1 MARNRWL
8 LLHIN
13 PEDGTSLFWS
23 PSRMRQRLCTE
34 PIQLAHDEGVDE
46 PDREKNSKAIEIGGW
61 YEAEKDHQL
70 GISKLIPV
78 EPSCD
83 SRIRKQR
90 LEVRAPVVFFSDN
103 RNYNLVGFAP
113 GFGRL
118 GCFVPNSFL
127 RDKMYMAWITF
138 GTFLSSR
145 LQHYLEKYNVN
156 WVIMKQDPILM
167 TAAEMDSM
175 VTMKPP
181 LYGLELSK
189 GIVVEK
195 AENMCRI
202 FSHLYGVCKCTLTGF
217 ENIQLGDF
225 VKFFAL
231 ENFSGS
237 VTAVSITLTSSLAEG
252 ISLHAVLRKRKPIII
267 LSAKGWN
274 YDSDQRMI
282 SVPGWCESIPVD
294 QQKFSGKKIKMKG
307 SDILLM
313 YDDEIQ
319 YFKPTFDESEQS
331 LNGSISNLAANRSL
345 KERNT
350 SFEKPSTSNGA
361 SSYMDNVAGSK
372 YNSQNGGLN
381 SLAEIDD
388 KRIRG
393 PPYENGDEIS
403 TDAVILYV
411 TDHGV
416 SIFAIRTG
424 LDYSRF
430 EVDKYLFEPNIPT
443 TGDWFHVLLRFGWN
457 NKATVL
463 DAEKIKKQ
471 VLPTHVY
478 NLRLLQIYTKVV
490 VTGVSNLIEIGRYS
504 VCGYSPDLGPVIDNA
519 RIFKESDVGKTMDT
533 WVLSASI
540 REGANW
546 RVFAPQRKPKHI

>member
-13 PEDGTSLFWS
+13 TEDGTSLFWS

-34 PIQLAHDEGVDE
+34 PIQLVHDDVLGDSE
-46 PDREKNSKAIEIGGW
+46 REKKSKAIEIGGW

-70 GISKLIPV
+70 GVSKLLPV
-78 EPSCD
+78 EPSCE

-90 LEVRAPVVFFSDN
+90 LEIRAPVVFFSDN
-103 RNYNLVGFAP
+103 LNYNLVGFAP

-138 GTFLSSR
+138 GTYLSSR
-145 LQHYLEKYNVN
+145 LQPYLEKYNVN
-156 WVIMKQDPILM
+156 WVVMTQDPILM
-167 TAAEMDSM
+167 TTAEMDSM
-175 VTMKPP
+175 VTIDPP

-189 GIVVEK
+189 GVVVEK

-202 FSHLYGVCKCTLTGF
+202 FSHLYGICKCTLTGF
-217 ENIQLGDF
+217 ENVQLGDF

-231 ENFSGS
+231 ENFSGT
-237 VTAVSITLTSSLAEG
+237 VTAVSVTITSSLAEG
-252 ISLHAVLRKRKPIII
+252 ISLHAVQRKRNPIII
-267 LSAKGWN
+267 LSAKRWI
-274 YDSDQRMI
+274 YDPDQRI
-282 SVPGWCESIPVD
+282 VSVPGWCESIPPNK
-294 QQKFSGKKIKMKG
+294 QKASGKKIKMGG
-307 SDILLM
+307 SDVLLI
-313 YDDEIQ
+313 YEDGAI
-319 YFKPTFDESEQS
+319 YFEPTYDESEQS
-331 LNGSISNLAANRSL
+331 LNGSVSNLAANRAL
-345 KERNT
+345 N
-350 SFEKPSTSNGA
+350 EKPSTSNGT
-361 SSYMDNVAGSK
+361 SSSMDNVAGSK
-372 YNSQNGGLN
+372 YNSQSGGSN
-381 SLAEIDD
+381 SFAEMDD

-393 PPYENGDEIS
+393 QYDNGDEIR
-403 TDAVILYV
+403 TDAVVLYV
-411 TDHGV
+411 TYNEV

-424 LDYSRF
+424 LAYSRF
-430 EVDKYLFEPNIPT
+430 EVDRHLFEPNIPT

-463 DAEKIKKQ
+463 DAVKLKKP
-471 VLPTHVY
+471 VLQTHVY

-490 VTGVSNLIEIGRYS
+490 VTGVSTLVEIGRYS

-519 RIFKESDVGKTMDT
+519 CIFKESDVGKTKDT